1 MRFNEFQEPIGQNQE
16 LNPRLWHQ
24 DQIRPEVKT
33 ALLKIA
39 KKFEEFIDI
48 PLKVRDIIVT
58 GAQASLTYSPHSDLD
73 LHLIVDYDSV
83 DCDQEVGEL
92 LDTKRLLF
100 KQQHRITIRD
110 IPVEPGAEDS
120 KNTLQGAAWS
130 LIQNRWVR
138 GQAPEETL
146 NLDYDRGELSRLID
160 IWKNIIQ
167 KAQQSQDLQIMKQV
181 LKLLKKYR
189 KLALKTPSRELSLA
203 NLVYKSLRNDQ
214 TIQNLQQQIWD
225 LEDQKLSLK

>member
-1 MRFNEFQEPIGQNQE
+1 MRFNEFEEPIGQNQK
-16 LNPRLWHQ
+16 LNPRLWHR
-24 DQIRPEVKT
+24 DQIRPEVKS
-33 ALLKIA
+33 ALLRIA

-48 PLKVRDIIVT
+48 PVKVQDIIIT
-58 GAQASLTYSPHSDLD
+58 GAQANLTYSPHSDLD
-73 LHLIVDYDSV
+73 LHLIIDYDSV

-100 KQQHRITIRD
+100 KQQHQITIRG

-130 LIQNRWVR
+130 LIQDRWVR
-138 GQAPEETL
+138 KQASGTSIP
-146 NLDYDRGELSRLID
+146 DYDRKELARLIG

-167 KAQQSQDLQIMKQV
+167 KAQQSHDLQIMKQV

-189 KLALKTPSRELSLA
+189 KLALKTSKRELSLA

-214 TIQNLQQQIWD
+214 TINNLQQQIWD